1 LLTTKAGTLKKR
13 IFVIV
18 LGLIALGAIG
28 FGGWIISLPPETVV
42 DRSPVVPQEESD
54 ATLAALKPPKRQRP
68 LIAIIGANEGTETTD
83 YLMPYGIL
91 KRADVADVFLVATA
105 AGPVNLYPV
114 LKVDAQATTADFDA
128 QHPDGADYVIVP
140 AMQHP
145 DDPVVL
151 KWIKAQHEKGAT
163 VIAVCVGALVVANA
177 GLLDGHRA
185 TTHWYYVDEM
195 LKQHPSIQYVP
206 NRRLVVDR
214 GVATTTGISASM
226 PISLTLIEA
235 IAGHEKAA
243 AVAQELGARR
253 WSARHNSAVYKFTR
267 PFALTAMGNRLAFW
281 DHEELGLALTPG
293 VDEVALAL
301 VADAWSRT
309 FRSRAITFAATAN
322 AVETRNGVRI
332 YPEKA
337 AGDWPAA
344 LLLEPIGSE
353 PAADALDEALRQ
365 ITVRYGIG
373 TARFVAMQLE
383 YTRLSAL

>member
-1 LLTTKAGTLKKR
+1 
-13 IFVIV
+13 
-18 LGLIALGAIG
+18 
-28 FGGWIISLPPETVV
+28 
-42 DRSPVVPQEESD
+42 
-54 ATLAALKPPKRQRP
+54 
-68 LIAIIGANEGTETTD
+68 
-83 YLMPYGIL
+83 
-91 KRADVADVFLVATA
+91 VFLVATA

-145 DDPVVL
+145 DDPAVL